1 MIPSNGVIINYGIL
15 PKSPRSLR
23 RLRENASIVRPRHG
37 RTSLHGK
44 VDDDDDD
51 DDDDAA
57 GEEEVIKR
65 LASRGRLAPQPLSG
79 PNKRAQKARTDCE
92 EASGAR
98 EERRKATND
107 LAASKYVR
115 GIRK

>member
-15 PKSPRSLR
+15 TKSPRSLR

-44 VDDDDDD
+44 VDY

-79 PNKRAQKARTDCE
+79 PNKRAQKARTDYE